1 MHPSGEHQVPTVE
14 SYRSVLP
21 ITMPGE
27 MRSRST
33 HGTDG
38 TPTILQGRWHPGAQR
53 HGS

>member
-38 TPTILQGRWHPGAQR
+38 TPTIHGTDVTPTILQGR
-53 HGS
+53 